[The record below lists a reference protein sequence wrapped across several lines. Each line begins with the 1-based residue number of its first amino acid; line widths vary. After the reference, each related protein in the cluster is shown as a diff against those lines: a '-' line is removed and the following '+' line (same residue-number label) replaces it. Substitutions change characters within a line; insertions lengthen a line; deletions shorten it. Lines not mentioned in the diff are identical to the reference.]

1 MPVGMLY
8 ISIVCFDVVEAY
20 VVGIHISAWASALL
34 VQTISGNAKASE
46 CRDGQQVQTPALFL
60 YVSNPHY
67 LRIPS
72 VLGARRQ
79 KQKKQ

>member
-1 MPVGMLY
+1 MPMGMLY

-34 VQTISGNAKASE
+34 VQTVMGNAKASE

-60 YVSNPHY
+60 YVAIHY
-67 LRIPS
+67 SLTPPAP
-72 VLGARRQ
+72 GACRQ
-79 KQKKQ
+79 KLKKQ